1 MRGEDK
7 KKCKIVIATVKGDIH
22 DIGKNIVKLLLE
34 NYGFEVY
41 DLGSDVEAEEI
52 ADAAVSHSASLVA
65 LSALMT
71 TTAPEMARVIELVRE
86 RSPKA
91 RVMVGGAVITEDY
104 AREIGADFY
113 GKDAMTAVRFAERV
127 EAQL

>member
-1 MRGEDK
+1 
-7 KKCKIVIATVKGDIH
+7 
-22 DIGKNIVKLLLE
+22 LLE

-52 ADAAVSHSASLVA
+52 ADAAVSHGASLVA

-91 RVMVGGAVITEDY
+91 RVMVGGAVLTEDY